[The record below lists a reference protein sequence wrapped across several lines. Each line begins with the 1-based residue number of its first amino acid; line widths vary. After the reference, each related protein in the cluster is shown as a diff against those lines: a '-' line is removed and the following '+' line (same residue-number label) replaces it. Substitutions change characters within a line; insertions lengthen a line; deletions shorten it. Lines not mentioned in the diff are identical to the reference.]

1 MSLYYSPFSGSF
13 AEKSGKK
20 TRNAYILFKSIKH
33 FLNTF
38 ILFTD
43 KIIKREKSIIVLIIF
58 LQKFSPKIKC
68 LLLKIFFL

>member
-43 KIIKREKSIIVLIIF
+43 KIIKREKSIIVIIF
-58 LQKFSPKIKC
+58 LQKFSAKIKC